1 MHIICRVW
9 ADFLALASEAIKWL
23 LIQDHLR
30 DTQGKH
36 DGMLDMAPLCGASS
50 VKGFRGRLGKEAQ
63 PTLCLRPT
71 ALE

>member
-9 ADFLALASEAIKWL
+9 ADFLALVSDAIKGL

-30 DTQGKH
+30 DTKGKH

-50 VKGFRGRLGKEAQ
+50 VKGCRWRLRKEAQ
-63 PTLCLRPT
+63 PTLCVRLA